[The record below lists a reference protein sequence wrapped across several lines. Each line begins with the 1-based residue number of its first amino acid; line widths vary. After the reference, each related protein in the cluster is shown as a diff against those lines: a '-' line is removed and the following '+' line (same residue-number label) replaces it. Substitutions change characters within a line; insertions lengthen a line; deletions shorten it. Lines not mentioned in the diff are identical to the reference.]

1 MTLVPLFQG
10 LYATGVARLLR
21 GLALAGQAR
30 SADADTRGGLLSEL
44 DELTRW
50 LAARAADAPGN
61 FLHLVRLVEAER
73 AWAAGDF
80 RAAALALD
88 AARHE
93 AARQRP
99 WHRALIAEHA
109 ARFYLARGLEHA
121 GHDLLAQA
129 RQEYLAWGA
138 TAKVAQLDWAYPVR
152 RPPSDPAATAD
163 EQSGDLPHRRAA
175 VTAGTVDLLGILSA
189 SQALSSE
196 TSIDRLHARLIQV
209 LSAMTGATG
218 VHLLLSDADRHN
230 WLLPAPGGG
239 TIPASDSGVEVITWG
254 PNGPVVADKLT

>member
-1 MTLVPLFQG
+1 M
-10 LYATGVARLLR
+10 
-21 GLALAGQAR
+21 
-30 SADADTRGGLLSEL
+30 
-44 DELTRW
+44 
-50 LAARAADAPGN
+50 
-61 FLHLVRLVEAER
+61 EAER

-80 RAAALALD
+80 RAAALAFD

-93 AARQRP
+93 AAELQRP

-109 ARFYLARGLEHA
+109 ARFYLDRGLEHA

-152 RPPSDPAATAD
+152 RPPFGPAAAAGG
-163 EQSGDLPHRRAA
+163 QSGDLPHRRAA

-196 TSIDRLHARLIQV
+196 TSIDRLHARV
-209 LSAMTGATG
+209 VRCSA
-218 VHLLLSDADRHN
+218 R
-230 WLLPAPGGG
+230 
-239 TIPASDSGVEVITWG
+239 
-254 PNGPVVADKLT
+254 